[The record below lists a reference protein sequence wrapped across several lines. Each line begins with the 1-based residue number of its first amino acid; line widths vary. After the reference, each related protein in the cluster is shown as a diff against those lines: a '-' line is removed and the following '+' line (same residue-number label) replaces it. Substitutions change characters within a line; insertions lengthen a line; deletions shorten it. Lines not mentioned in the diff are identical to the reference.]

1 MKIDDTEIFELH
13 ADFCKII
20 ASSRRLMI
28 IQLLAKKEMSVS
40 EIAEAL
46 NVQHSNIS
54 QHLRV
59 LRSRHVV
66 ETRKEGQAVYYRL
79 TNLRLPKVCAEIRS
93 ILLDGMEKR
102 GRKAKGMI
110 KNRT

>member
-40 EIAEAL
+40 EIAKTL
-46 NVQHSNIS
+46 NVQHSNVS
-54 QHLRV
+54 QHL
-59 LRSRHVV
+59 
-66 ETRKEGQAVYYRL
+66 
-79 TNLRLPKVCAEIRS
+79 
-93 ILLDGMEKR
+93 
-102 GRKAKGMI
+102 
-110 KNRT
+110 